1 MYRVKHR
8 IPPREMSQKERQLL
22 TAVEKGHTKMV
33 ETLISQGVSVNCKAR
48 VSTFSNHNVISLTLQ
63 LLRIDRRFVIALS
76 VK

>member
-8 IPPREMSQKERQLL
+8 IPPGEMSQKERQLL

-48 VSTFSNHNVISLTLQ
+48 VSTFPNHN
-63 LLRIDRRFVIALS
+63 
-76 VK
+76 

>member
-33 ETLISQGVSVNCKAR
+33 ETLISQGVTVNCKAR
-48 VSTFSNHNVISLTLQ
+48 KNPL
-63 LLRIDRRFVIALS
+63 IDV
-76 VK
+76 VD